1 VPGTCREVLAL
12 LSLPVKARPER
23 DELVCARGRG
33 ESMAETMVAKAVGL
47 TKEVC

>member
-1 VPGTCREVLAL
+1 MPGTCREVLAL

-23 DELVCARGRG
+23 DELFCPRGMG